1 MNESILMELFMSLMV
16 KVQVIS
22 QRLNLT
28 KDLTNMVRA
37 EVSLQVYQTA

>member
-1 MNESILMELFMSLMV
+1 MEKSMSLMV

-28 KDLTNMVRA
+28 KDLTNTDRK
-37 EVSLQVYQTA
+37 EVSLQVYRTA

>member
-1 MNESILMELFMSLMV
+1 MEKSMSLMV

-28 KDLTNMVRA
+28 KDLTNMVRE
-37 EVSLQVYQTA
+37 EVSLQAY

>member
-1 MNESILMELFMSLMV
+1 MELFMSLMV